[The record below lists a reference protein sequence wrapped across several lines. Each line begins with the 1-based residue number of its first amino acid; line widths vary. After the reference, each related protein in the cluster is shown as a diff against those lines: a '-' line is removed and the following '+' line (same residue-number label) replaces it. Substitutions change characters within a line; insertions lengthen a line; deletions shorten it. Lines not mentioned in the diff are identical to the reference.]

1 MINKPP
7 TQCYSPDRYGLR
19 TARGYEGG
27 FTGEYVMALLVD
39 TRHDT
44 TRATT
49 PKAREN
55 MAQTDKIESAQPGC
69 KQKAQVCRSG

>member
-1 MINKPP
+1 
-7 TQCYSPDRYGLR
+7 
-19 TARGYEGG
+19 
-27 FTGEYVMALLVD
+27 MALLVD